1 MLKAPVYVRIRS
13 HTKPLALYL
22 NLFLGFVNDLA
33 CLIHGRRRRR
43 GHRDAYCRAWSLLL
57 VLLSARR
64 TSNSPEIENKGQTM
78 DETHLICS
86 GCVSDINGLVP
97 TVLEPVVLVVS
108 NPSA

>member
-1 MLKAPVYVRIRS
+1 
-13 HTKPLALYL
+13 
-22 NLFLGFVNDLA
+22 
-33 CLIHGRRRRR
+33 
-43 GHRDAYCRAWSLLL
+43 
-57 VLLSARR
+57 
-64 TSNSPEIENKGQTM
+64 M